1 MTQKNRLRPPEV
13 AEIVFDIAYLVFA
26 LGAGICFL
34 LHAGGRAEVLLC
46 GALALTLAGGDAFH
60 LVPRVRGL
68 LSGTMAQSYRALGF
82 GKLVTSVT
90 MTVFYVLLCYLWRL
104 LYGFPAELALAA
116 AWGLAAVRI
125 VLCLMPQNGWM
136 TQEPPARWA
145 VARNV
150 PFLLLG
156 ALVMGLYAYSSI
168 ALGTQAGGFRLL
180 WLAILLSFG
189 FYVPVVVF
197 AGRFPAF
204 GALMLPKTCAY
215 VWMLCMG
222 FSLL

>member
-1 MTQKNRLRPPEV
+1 MLQKKKLRPPAI
-13 AEIVFDIAYLVFA
+13 AEIVFDIAYLIFA
-26 LGAGICFL
+26 FAAGVYL
-34 LHAGGRAEVLLC
+34 LWRANGRPEVLLC

-68 LSGTMAQSYRALGF
+68 WCGTMAESRRALGL
-82 GKLVTSVT
+82 GKLVTSLT
-90 MTVFYVLLCYLWRL
+90 MTLFYVLLCYLWKL
-104 LYGFPAELALAA
+104 LYGLHAGCVLFV

-125 VLCLMPQNGWM
+125 VLCLMPQNGWLK
-136 TQEPPARWA
+136 QEPPMRWA
-145 VARNV
+145 IARNV

-156 ALVMGLYAYSSI
+156 ALVLGLYAFSSM
-168 ALGTQAGGFRLL
+168 ALGAQAGGFRFL
-180 WLAILLSFG
+180 WLAVLLSFA
-189 FYVPVVVF
+189 FYVPVVLF
-197 AGRFPAF
+197 SARRPAV